1 MNSRLMVLLENTH
14 RAAELLRS
22 AAPLA
27 QALSLKLCAV
37 HVLSLQPE
45 LRLRTVEDY
54 PFGHCGVAC
63 LDAPPQLPAKVV
75 LERIVVEAPDEVH
88 GIFQAMSHLETGLLL
103 MGTHGR
109 EGMRRMLEGSVAE
122 AVVRRSPCPV
132 LLLREGVPAPLVP
145 PGHLLVPIAPE
156 GGDERAVVSAVRLAL
171 ALGAQLTLLHVRV
184 HTAATYGVA
193 YGAYP
198 DPNEQ
203 EYFAAWRLEGEK
215 RLEAVRAY
223 ARALGGEALRLETAT
238 LETFESSVAGK
249 ILHFAGEQGVDLI
262 ALSTASKR
270 GLERL
275 LLGSVAEGVVHHA
288 QIPVLLLGPHSSAL
302 EPEGVWA
309 AQTPLTS

>member
-1 MNSRLMVLLENTH
+1 MNTRLMVLLENTH

-37 HVLSLQPE
+37 HVLSLQSE

-54 PFGHCGVAC
+54 PFGYSGVAC
-63 LDAPPQLPAKVV
+63 LDAPPQLPSKVA

-88 GIFQAMSHLETGLLL
+88 GIFQAMSHLETTLLM

-109 EGMRRMLEGSVAE
+109 EGVRRMLEGSVAE

-132 LLLREGVPAPLVP
+132 LLLREGVPAPLVS
-145 PGHLLVPIAPE
+145 PGHLLVPIPLE

-171 ALGAQLTLLHVRV
+171 SLGAQLTLLHVRV
-184 HTAATYGVA
+184 HSAATYGVA
-193 YGAYP
+193 HGAYP
-198 DPNEQ
+198 DLSDQ
-203 EYFAAWRLEGEK
+203 EYFAAWRLEGET
-215 RLEAVRAY
+215 RLEAARAY
-223 ARALGGEALRLETAT
+223 ARALGGEALRLEIAT
-238 LETFESSVAGK
+238 LETHDQSVSSK

-262 ALSTASKR
+262 ALSTSSKR

-275 LLGSVAEGVVHHA
+275 LLGSVAEGIVHHA
-288 QIPVLLLGPHSSAL
+288 QIPVLLLGPQSSAL
-302 EPEGVWA
+302 EPEGVGA
-309 AQTPLTS
+309 AQTPLAS